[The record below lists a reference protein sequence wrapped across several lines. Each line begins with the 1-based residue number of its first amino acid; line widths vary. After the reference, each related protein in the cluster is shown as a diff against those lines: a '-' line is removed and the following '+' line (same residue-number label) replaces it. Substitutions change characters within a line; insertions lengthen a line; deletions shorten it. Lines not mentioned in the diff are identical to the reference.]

1 MKKILFVFLFF
12 IACSINGNAQG
23 VIIGIK
29 GGGNFSKLDG
39 ANLNSST
46 IIRYHFGATVEVKL
60 LPIFAIQTEALFSSQ
75 GAKVTNNKDFN
86 LNYVSVPVFA
96 KFYVIPNRFSLDI
109 GSQLSF
115 LVKDDVPNSFK
126 TEPFE
131 LAGIAGVGLKM
142 PSNIFLQARYVVGL
156 NDMTPST
163 AIKNKMIQV
172 SVGYNF

>member
-1 MKKILFVFLFF
+1 MKKLLLAFLFF
-12 IACSINGNAQG
+12 IAFSINGKAQG

-29 GGGNFSKLDG
+29 GGGNFSELDG
-39 ANLNSST
+39 ADLKSST
-46 IIRYHFGATVEVKL
+46 LIRYHFGAVVEVKL
-60 LPIFAIQTEALFSSQ
+60 LPFFALQTEALFSSQ

-86 LNYVSVPVFA
+86 LDYLSVPVFA

-115 LVKDDVPNSFK
+115 LLKDNVPSSFK

-131 LAGIAGVGLKM
+131 LAGIAGVGVKL
-142 PSNIFLQARYVVGL
+142 PSNLFLQARYVVGL
-156 NDMTPST
+156 NDMASST
-163 AIKNKMIQV
+163 ALKNKMIQV